1 MDSGSDAN
9 LDVSRNSEIEVTVI
23 PPGLQLPSD
32 LVVVPN
38 SEGITVL
45 GVPVGSD
52 QYIARILR
60 EKLQLAVSLAE
71 ALPGIRCCQIAALLL
86 RFCLIPKMI
95 YWWRCVQ
102 PSLVS
107 SIAREFDSVVEQA
120 LHNVMSLNL
129 PDPSGL
135 EGQCLRLQESLP
147 LKMGGIGLRKSA
159 ALCSLAFVPSFLT
172 ACQHSSFP
180 PSLKSLIMLSI
191 GNDSNTAPEGSGVI
205 TDFTNVWPS
214 VRDLV
219 KKVGPLLPT
228 TKFPDFSDP
237 LAILAAVRHKGALSQ
252 SSLSRLMDL
261 KVSNDLLALLPDPEK
276 ARVMSCAGPY
286 ASSWLSVIPTA
297 QSLRIIDANFRVAIA
312 YRFGLHLPTA
322 PLWGPTCC
330 HTEAAP
336 LDPQGR
342 HFSSCYAA
350 TGLRSSRHNDL
361 VKYWRRAMSC
371 AGVVSVL
378 EVAGVFGDTGQR
390 PDIFV
395 FRWPDPEGL
404 SRAFDAVISDPSCP
418 SHCKAAAVRPL
429 ATADKA
435 EKLKVAKYGHL
446 AKRYSFDFVPL
457 SFETYG
463 AWGKSAVKTL
473 AQPWLACLGVPSKL
487 VQVGVGVGSRV
498 GLRNL
503 SW

>member
-1 MDSGSDAN
+1 
-9 LDVSRNSEIEVTVI
+9 
-23 PPGLQLPSD
+23 
-32 LVVVPN
+32 
-38 SEGITVL
+38 
-45 GVPVGSD
+45 
-52 QYIARILR
+52 
-60 EKLQLAVSLAE
+60 
-71 ALPGIRCCQIAALLL
+71 
-86 RFCLIPKMI
+86 MI

-473 AQPWLACLGVPSKL
+473 DDLAKLAHANCGINAAVYKRVHGRALSVALVLTQAQMLREISVKQMYTDSDGRGGAVHLRHDAHWYEALEAIAPALGAVHWASRASTSIAVSGDSQSDSVAASSRAVNRLASLACRPAT
-487 VQVGVGVGSRV
+487 
-498 GLRNL
+498 
-503 SW
+503 